1 MNSVKKRLFVGIG
14 VLLIIIVS
22 GFYLLQGR
30 NKANKYETMVVDR
43 GDIVEKITATGTI
56 NPVIS
61 VKVGSQVSGRISKIY
76 ADFNAQVKKG
86 DVIVAGNN
94 FGCGSSREHSP
105 VAIKASGISAV
116 IAKSFARIFFRNS
129 INIGLPL
136 FITKEADEIDDGDE
150 VEINIKNGKIYDKT
164 KDIILKANPLPEFM
178 QKIVDKGGLID
189 FLRSGGYD
197 NI

>member
-1 MNSVKKRLFVGIG
+1 MRAWKFGDDINTDVITPGRYTVTTDRKRLGEIAFIEYRPE
-14 VLLIIIVS
+14 
-22 GFYLLQGR
+22 FA
-30 NKANKYETMVVDR
+30 KE
-43 GDIVEKITATGTI
+43 
-56 NPVIS
+56 
-61 VKVGSQVSGRISKIY
+61 VK
-76 ADFNAQVKKG
+76 NG

-105 VAIKASGISAV
+105 LAIKAAGISAV

-136 FITKEADEIDDGDE
+136 FICEDTNKIEDGDNI
-150 VEINIKNGKIYDKT
+150 EINTKTGRIHDKT
-164 KDIILKANPLPEFM
+164 AGIVLKSKPLPEFM
-178 QKIVDKGGLID
+178 QRIVEKGGLVN